1 MQVSPVKRTTIF
13 CKNIDTS
20 LSLYK
25 DILGF
30 KIEEDKIV
38 SGKEIGKMIGLSE
51 CEMHICHLS
60 SENSSSGI
68 IGLYEITSKNVPE
81 LSKPKVGQIHYG
93 QVAIVLN
100 TDEPDIL
107 YSKLVKSGYN
117 FLTHPTKY
125 EKAQD
130 SDFMRAGIYTEM
142 IFYDPD
148 NVLVSILGYQK
159 LSKDQS

>member
-13 CKNIDTS
+13 CKDIKKS

-38 SGKEIGKMIGLSE
+38 TGKEIGKMIGLDD
-51 CEMHICHLS
+51 CKMHICHLS

-68 IGLYEITSKNVPE
+68 IGLYEIAAKDVPE
-81 LSKPKVGQIHYG
+81 LVKPKVGKIHYG
-93 QVAIVLN
+93 QVAIVFN
-100 TDEPDIL
+100 TDDPDAL
-107 YSKLVKSGYN
+107 YSKLSKNRYV

-125 EKAQD
+125 EKSED
-130 SDFMRAGIYTEM
+130 SDFMKAGIYTEM

-148 NVLVSILGYQK
+148 DVLVSILGYQK
-159 LSKDQS
+159 LSKK

>member
-13 CKNIDTS
+13 CKDIKKS

-30 KIEEDKIV
+30 NIEEDKIV
-38 SGKEIGKMIGLSE
+38 TGKEIGKMVGLDD
-51 CEMHICHLS
+51 CIMHICHLS

-68 IGLYEITSKNVPE
+68 IGLYEITAKDVPE
-81 LSKPKVGQIHYG
+81 LLKPKAGKINYG
-93 QVAIVLN
+93 QVAIVFN
-100 TDEPDIL
+100 TDDPETL
-107 YSKLVKSGYN
+107 YSELSKNGYV
-117 FLTHPTKY
+117 FLTHPNKY
-125 EKAQD
+125 EKSED
-130 SDFMRAGIYTEM
+130 SDFMKAGIYTEM

-159 LSKDQS
+159 LSKL